1 MSLSKS
7 VSETTA
13 LLQTVIKDIGSVR
26 ESQAVMATSL
36 TNLAEATKGLKK
48 EVDDVRDRQATHG
61 RTQWSV
67 LIAAAALLFAA
78 IQYFGDSYSKGSESR
93 IAGVE
98 TAVIQKFDRVNSDI
112 SALTKE
118 LRDHDG
124 YKGHPDSV
132 LEKMDAL
139 DEKIKGNLKKQEK
152 TTDRLYHEID
162 SMRERMREYDKRTGI
177 LFKDGKAY

>member
-1 MSLSKS
+1 MANI

-36 TNLAEATKGLKK
+36 TNLAEATRGLKK
-48 EVDDVRDRQATHG
+48 EVDDVRDRQATYG

-78 IQYFGDSYSKGSESR
+78 IQYFGDSYSKTSENR
-93 IAGVE
+93 IVAVE
-98 TAVIQKFDRVNSDI
+98 NAVIQKFERVNSDI
-112 SALTKE
+112 GALTKE
-118 LRDHDG
+118 FRDHAG

-139 DEKIKGNLKKQEK
+139 DEKFEGNLKQQEK
-152 TTDRLYHEID
+152 TTDRLYLEID
-162 SMRERMREYDKRTGI
+162 SMRERMREYDKRTGV
-177 LFKDGKAY
+177 LFKDGNPY